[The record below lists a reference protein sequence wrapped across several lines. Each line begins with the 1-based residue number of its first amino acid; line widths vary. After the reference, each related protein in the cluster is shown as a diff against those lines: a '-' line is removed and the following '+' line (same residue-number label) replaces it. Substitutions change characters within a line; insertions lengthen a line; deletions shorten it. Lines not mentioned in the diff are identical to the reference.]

1 MIGATL
7 GHYHLLEQVG
17 AGGVGVV
24 YLARDERLEREVAV
38 KVLSPRNALT
48 GAARRSFRREAL
60 ALSRANHPNIATV
73 HDFNS
78 QDGLDYLVMEYIR
91 AVRLSAYVIS
101 GPLSE
106 RSRRSRSDANSL
118 TDWRSRTP
126 RASFMAI

>member
-24 YLARDERLEREVAV
+24 YLARDERLEREVES

-48 GAARRSFRREAL
+48 DAARRSFRREAL
-60 ALSRANHPNIATV
+60 ALSRANHPNIATI

-78 QDGLDYLVMEYIR
+78 QDGLDYLVMEYIAGR
-91 AVRLSAYVIS
+91 PLSAYVIR
-101 GPLSE
+101 G
-106 RSRRSRSDANSL
+106 RCRTKRRSRSDANSQ

-126 RASFMAI
+126 RASFTAI